1 MSADDFVIS
10 FGSAVGGDLIVSIA
24 SRSRRF
30 SLDITRYPELT
41 EFRML
46 LETTAD
52 RSIGAYYSMTVE
64 PKPARLR
71 RIHLTRR
78 RVSLEFS
85 NAEWIALRD
94 LLRRAREIPAIQGRL
109 AALQLEYGEH
119 G

>member
-1 MSADDFVIS
+1 
-10 FGSAVGGDLIVSIA
+10 
-24 SRSRRF
+24 
-30 SLDITRYPELT
+30 
-41 EFRML
+41 
-46 LETTAD
+46 
-52 RSIGAYYSMTVE
+52 MTVE